1 MTDTNETGSLDDTD
15 TYTAELVSPDGTS
28 EQVELEFVEG
38 LPRKSF
44 VRATPGAEDDRTQDV
59 VWELDEGADE
69 VFRYEPAGEP
79 AQDYS

>member
-1 MTDTNETGSLDDTD
+1 MATDTNIPE
-15 TYTAELVSPDGTS
+15 TYTAELVGPNGT
-28 EQVELEFVEG
+28 ETVELEFVDG

-44 VRATPGAEDDRTQDV
+44 VRATPGAEGDPSRDV